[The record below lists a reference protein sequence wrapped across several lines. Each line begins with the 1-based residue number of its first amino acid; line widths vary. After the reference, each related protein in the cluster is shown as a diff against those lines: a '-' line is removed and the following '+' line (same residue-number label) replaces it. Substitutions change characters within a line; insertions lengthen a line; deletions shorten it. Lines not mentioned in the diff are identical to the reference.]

1 MGGEKAA
8 LVLGLLELGYEV
20 LLSDSDTVWM
30 RDPWPYL
37 RAVSDVDIMV
47 SSDCP
52 SLYGD
57 RTGAPRAYHSTRVRA
72 AVLPL
77 PPFRGSQAA
86 ETEGGGCAGR
96 RLRWA
101 KASTLALHAFRG

>member
-1 MGGEKAA
+1 VPRRFHRFGGEKAA
-8 LVLGLLELGYEV
+8 LVLGLLQLGYEV

-37 RAVSDVDIMV
+37 RAVDGVDIMV

-57 RTGAPRAYHSTRVRA
+57 RSGA
-72 AVLPL
+72 L
-77 PPFRGSQAA
+77 RGS
-86 ETEGGGCAGR
+86 
-96 RLRWA
+96 
-101 KASTLALHAFRG
+101 SYS